1 MIQLPTARGR
11 SHFFPSQETPLKIP
25 AKPLLVALLA
35 AACLTLSAQA
45 TELRFNNPLP
55 ESRVET
61 RELMK
66 FAEDVG
72 KNSGGAVTIKM
83 YNGGSLG
90 LKDADLL
97 QVLPKGAVDMS
108 LLWANYVTRDAPAL
122 GLALVQGTIGT
133 VDELKRALPV
143 VRQIYDD
150 EFKDWGITAVGYLA
164 IPMLEA
170 SIFCRDQP
178 VKTLADLKTR
188 KLRVWAKEQVA
199 AFKRL
204 GVAAQIIGQADLY
217 VAMKTGVVD
226 CAVYPAVY
234 AHTVNMH
241 EVAKYGA
248 FLYPMPSGPYALGMA
263 TTKWNALP
271 PAQRAAITKAADD
284 TWTRS
289 NEYSAD
295 HQRDLAA
302 REELKKKGVTW
313 LGDFPEAD
321 RKQFLDAVSAT
332 WADLAT
338 EAGGKAPAYR
348 ERVLKAMGR

>member
-1 MIQLPTARGR
+1 M
-11 SHFFPSQETPLKIP
+11 KIR
-25 AKPLLVALLA
+25 ANRFVAALLA
-35 AACLTLSAQA
+35 SGCLALAAHAA
-45 TELRFNNPLP
+45 ELRFNNPLP
-55 ESRVET
+55 ESRPET
-61 RELMK
+61 RELNR
-66 FAEDVG
+66 FAEEVG

-90 LKDADLL
+90 IKDADVL

-108 LLWANYVTRDAPAL
+108 LIWSNYVSRDAPAL
-122 GLALVQGTIGT
+122 GLALVQGAIGN

-150 EFKDWGITAVGYLA
+150 ELKDWGITAVGYMA

-178 VKTLADLKTR
+178 VKSLADLKTR

-204 GVAAQIIGQADLY
+204 GVAAQIIGQADMY

-226 CAVYPAVY
+226 CAVYPALY

-248 FLYPMPSGPYALGMA
+248 FLYPMPSAPYALGIA

-271 PAQRAAITKAADD
+271 QAQRAAISKAAED
-284 TWTRS
+284 TWNRT

-295 HQRDLAA
+295 HQRELAA
-302 REELKKKGVTW
+302 REELKKKGLTW
-313 LGDFPEAD
+313 LGDFSDAD
-321 RKQFLDAVSAT
+321 RKQFLDAMSST
-332 WADLAT
+332 WADLSAD
-338 EAGGKAPAYR
+338 AGGKAPAYR

>member
-1 MIQLPTARGR
+1 MKKFIQRVVVGLIGSGA
-11 SHFFPSQETPLKIP
+11 L
-25 AKPLLVALLA
+25 AVAASA
-35 AACLTLSAQA
+35 A
-45 TELRFNNPLP
+45 ELRFNNPLP
-55 ESRVET
+55 ETRPET
-61 RELMK
+61 KELAK
-66 FAEDVG
+66 FAEDVA
-72 KNSGGAVTIKM
+72 KNSGGVVTIKLH
-83 YNGGSLG
+83 NGGSLG
-90 LKDADLL
+90 IKDADVL

-108 LLWANYVTRDAPAL
+108 LIWANYVSRDAPAL
-122 GLALVQGTIGT
+122 GIVLVQGSIGT
-133 VDELKRALPV
+133 VEELKRALPV

-150 EFKDWGITAVGYLA
+150 ELKDWGITATGYLA

-178 VKTLADLKTR
+178 IKSLAELKSK
-188 KLRVWAKEQVA
+188 KLRVWSKEQVA
-199 AFKRL
+199 SFKRL
-204 GVAAQIIGQADLY
+204 GIAAQIIGQADMY

-226 CAVYPAVY
+226 CAVYPALY

-248 FLYPMPSGPYALGMA
+248 FLYPMPSGPYALGIA

-271 PAQRAAITKAADD
+271 QEQRSAITKAAED
-284 TWTRS
+284 TWNRT

-295 HQRDLAA
+295 HQRELAA
-302 REELKKKGVTW
+302 REELKKKGVNW

-332 WADLAT
+332 WAELAT
-338 EAGGKAPAYR
+338 EAGGKAPGYR

>member
-1 MIQLPTARGR
+1 M
-11 SHFFPSQETPLKIP
+11 KIEVKRI
-25 AKPLLVALLA
+25 ALALLGSG
-35 AACLTLSAQA
+35 CLALTAHA

-55 ESRVET
+55 ESRAET

-83 YNGGSLG
+83 HNGGSLG
-90 LKDADLL
+90 IKDADVL

-108 LLWANYVTRDAPAL
+108 MIWANYVTRDAPAL
-122 GLALVQGTIGT
+122 GLALVQGAIGT

-143 VRQIYDD
+143 VRQIYDA
-150 EFKDWGITAVGYLA
+150 EFADWGITAVGYLA

-188 KLRVWAKEQVA
+188 KLRVWAKEQVS

-204 GVAAQIIGQADLY
+204 GVAAQIIGQADIY

-226 CAVYPAVY
+226 CAVYPALY

-241 EVAKYGA
+241 EIAKYGA
-248 FLYPMPSGPYALGMA
+248 YLYPMAAGPYALGIA

-271 PAQRAAITKAADD
+271 PAQRAAISKAADD
-284 TWTRS
+284 TWNRS

-302 REELKKKGVTW
+302 REELKKKGLTW

-321 RKQFLDAVSAT
+321 RKQFLEAVSAT
-332 WADLAT
+332 WAELAAQ
-338 EAGGKAPAYR
+338 AGGKAPEYR
-348 ERVLKAMGR
+348 ERVLKAMGH

>member
-1 MIQLPTARGR
+1 MRNRVLNCVAAVLGSGT
-11 SHFFPSQETPLKIP
+11 
-25 AKPLLVALLA
+25 LLMA
-35 AACLTLSAQA
+35 AQA
-45 TELRFNNPLP
+45 AELRFNNPLP
-55 ESRVET
+55 ESRPET

-72 KNSGGAVTIKM
+72 KNSGGAVTVKM
-83 YNGGSLG
+83 HNGGSLG
-90 LKDADLL
+90 IKDADVL

-108 LLWANYVTRDAPAL
+108 MIWANYVSRDAPAL
-122 GLALVQGTIGT
+122 GLVLVQGAIGT

-150 EFKDWGITAVGYLA
+150 ELNAWGITAAGYMA

-178 VKTLADLKTR
+178 IKTLADLKTR

-199 AFKRL
+199 SFKRL
-204 GVAAQIIGQADLY
+204 GIAAQIIGQADMY

-226 CAVYPAVY
+226 CAVYPALY

-248 FLYPMPSGPYALGMA
+248 FLYPMPSAPYALGMA
-263 TTKWNALP
+263 TTKWTALP
-271 PAQRAAITKAADD
+271 QAQRDAIRKAADD
-284 TWTRS
+284 TWNRT

-295 HQRDLAA
+295 HQRELVA
-302 REELKKKGVTW
+302 REELKKKGLTW

-321 RKQFLDAVSAT
+321 RKQFLEAVSAT
-332 WADLAT
+332 WADLAAD
-338 EAGGKAPAYR
+338 AGGKAPAYR

>member
-1 MIQLPTARGR
+1 M
-11 SHFFPSQETPLKIP
+11 K
-25 AKPLLVALLA
+25 KPVHRAVLGLLGCAFLALSVNA
-35 AACLTLSAQA
+35 A
-45 TELRFNNPLP
+45 ELRFNNPLP
-55 ESRVET
+55 ESRPET
-61 RELMK
+61 KELMR

-72 KNSGGAVTIKM
+72 KNSGGAVTVKM
-83 YNGGSLG
+83 HNGGSLSI
-90 LKDADLL
+90 KDADVL

-108 LLWANYVTRDAPAL
+108 LIWANYVTRDAPAF
-122 GLALVQGTIGT
+122 GLALVQGAIGT

-143 VRQIYDD
+143 VRQIYD
-150 EFKDWGITAVGYLA
+150 EELKDWGITATGYLA

-178 VKTLADLKTR
+178 VKTLAELKTK

-199 AFKRL
+199 SFKRL
-204 GVAAQIIGQADLY
+204 GISAQIVGQADMY

-226 CAVYPAVY
+226 CAVYPALY

-241 EVAKYGA
+241 EVAKFGA

-263 TTKWNALP
+263 TTKWAALP
-271 PAQRAAITKAADD
+271 EAQRKAITKAADD
-284 TWTRS
+284 TWNRS
-289 NEYSAD
+289 NEYAAD
-295 HQRDLAA
+295 HQRELAA
-302 REELKKKGVTW
+302 REELKKKGLNW

-321 RKQFLDAVSAT
+321 RKQFLEAVSAT
-332 WADLAT
+332 WAELAT

>member
-1 MIQLPTARGR
+1 MKNMMQRIAIGVLGSA
-11 SHFFPSQETPLKIP
+11 SL
-25 AKPLLVALLA
+25 ALTVNA
-35 AACLTLSAQA
+35 A
-45 TELRFNNPLP
+45 ELRFNNPLP
-55 ESRVET
+55 ESRPET
-61 RELMK
+61 KELMK

-72 KNSGGAVTIKM
+72 KNSGGAVTLKM
-83 YNGGSLG
+83 HNGGSLG
-90 LKDADLL
+90 IKDADVL

-108 LLWANYVTRDAPAL
+108 LIWANYLSRDAPAL
-122 GLALVQGTIGT
+122 GLALVQGAIGT

-143 VRQIYDD
+143 VRQIYD
-150 EFKDWGITAVGYLA
+150 EELKGWGITATGYLA

-178 VKTLADLKTR
+178 VKTLADLKSK

-199 AFKRL
+199 SFKRL
-204 GVAAQIIGQADLY
+204 GIAAQIVGQADMY

-226 CAVYPAVY
+226 CAVYPALY

-263 TTKWNALP
+263 TAKWNALP
-271 PAQRAAITKAADD
+271 EAQRQAITKAADD
-284 TWTRS
+284 TWNRS

-295 HQRDLAA
+295 HQRELAA
-302 REELKKKGVTW
+302 REELKKKGLNW

-321 RKQFLDAVSAT
+321 RKRFLEAVSAT
-332 WADLAT
+332 WAELAT
-338 EAGGKAPAYR
+338 EAGGKAPGYR
-348 ERVLKAMGR
+348 ERVIKAMGR

>member
-1 MIQLPTARGR
+1 VRRNCALTTRP
-11 SHFFPSQETPLKIP
+11 ETKE
-25 AKPLLVALLA
+25 LA
-35 AACLTLSAQA
+35 
-45 TELRFNNPLP
+45 
-55 ESRVET
+55 
-61 RELMK
+61 K
-66 FAEDVG
+66 FAEDVA
-72 KNSGGAVTIKM
+72 KNSGGVVTIKLH
-83 YNGGSLG
+83 NGGSLG
-90 LKDADLL
+90 IKDADVL

-108 LLWANYVTRDAPAL
+108 LIWANYVSRDAPAL
-122 GLALVQGTIGT
+122 GIVLVQGSIGT
-133 VDELKRALPV
+133 VEELKRALPV

-150 EFKDWGITAVGYLA
+150 ELKDWGITATGYLA

-178 VKTLADLKTR
+178 IKSLAELKSK
-188 KLRVWAKEQVA
+188 KLRVWSKEQVA
-199 AFKRL
+199 SFKRL
-204 GVAAQIIGQADLY
+204 GIAAQIIGQADMY

-226 CAVYPAVY
+226 CAVYPALY

-248 FLYPMPSGPYALGMA
+248 FLYPMPSGPYALGIA

-271 PAQRAAITKAADD
+271 QEQRSAITKAAED
-284 TWTRS
+284 TWNRT

-295 HQRDLAA
+295 HQRELAA
-302 REELKKKGVTW
+302 REELKKKGVNW

-332 WADLAT
+332 WAELAT
-338 EAGGKAPAYR
+338 EAGGKAPGYR

>member
-1 MIQLPTARGR
+1 MHKVMQRI
-11 SHFFPSQETPLKIP
+11 
-25 AKPLLVALLA
+25 ALGVLGYGSLMLA
-35 AACLTLSAQA
+35 VNAA
-45 TELRFNNPLP
+45 ELRFNNPLP
-55 ESRVET
+55 ESRPET
-61 RELMK
+61 KELMK

-72 KNSGGAVTIKM
+72 KNSAGGITIKM
-83 YNGGSLG
+83 HNGGSLG
-90 LKDADLL
+90 IKDADVL
-97 QVLPKGAVDMS
+97 QVLPKGAMDMS
-108 LLWANYVTRDAPAL
+108 LIWANYLSRDAPAL
-122 GLALVQGTIGT
+122 GLALVQGAVGT

-143 VRQIYDD
+143 VRQIYD
-150 EFKDWGITAVGYLA
+150 EELKGWGITATGYLA

-178 VKTLADLKTR
+178 IKTLADLKSR

-199 AFKRL
+199 TFKRL
-204 GVAAQIIGQADLY
+204 GIAAQIIGQADMY

-226 CAVYPAVY
+226 CAVYPALY

-271 PAQRAAITKAADD
+271 EAQRKAITKAADD
-284 TWTRS
+284 TWNRS

-295 HQRDLAA
+295 HQKELAA
-302 REELKKKGVTW
+302 REELKKKGLNW

-321 RKQFLDAVSAT
+321 RKQFLEAVSAT
-332 WADLAT
+332 WAELAKET
-338 EAGGKAPAYR
+338 GGKAPGYR
-348 ERVLKAMGR
+348 DRVLKAMGR